1 MKFLTNFIIILAV
14 SYAFVSFGGST
25 FFDAYT
31 HPFLSIAAYAFVI
44 TIIVSTFLSQDEK
57 IEQLEKRI
65 KELEEKE
72 NT

>member
-1 MKFLTNFIIILAV
+1 MKFLTNFIVIFLLIYVFLFFGGWFLVEHFWGILAIC
-14 SYAFVSFGGST
+14 AFVL
-25 FFDAYT
+25 AVI
-31 HPFLSIAAYAFVI
+31 LSIIF
-44 TIIVSTFLSQDEK
+44 SQDEK